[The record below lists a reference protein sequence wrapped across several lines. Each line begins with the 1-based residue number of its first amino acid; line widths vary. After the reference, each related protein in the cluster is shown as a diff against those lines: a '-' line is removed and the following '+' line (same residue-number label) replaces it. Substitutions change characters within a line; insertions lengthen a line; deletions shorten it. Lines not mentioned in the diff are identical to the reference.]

1 MITFQY
7 KAKNDQGGTTKG
19 IVQAET
25 EGSAAKLLL
34 AQGLTPIDITIS
46 QSGNKLLSRISSRI
60 STKDRIIFTRQLATL
75 LNAGLPLTQSLH
87 TVAEQADS
95 KNLALVLND
104 VIITVEGG
112 VALSEA
118 LAKHPKVFNDVFI
131 SLVAAG
137 ESSGTLDEALERIA
151 DQQEKDADMISKVR
165 GALVYPLI
173 VTFVIGAVV
182 IFLLTTVVPQIQLLY
197 KDFNKELPFL
207 TAILIGFANILI
219 HYWWLI
225 IIVIVAGGYFLSRWF
240 KTSSGTEVLDRIK
253 MKVPLFGD
261 LFTKLYMARFSRT
274 GQTLV
279 ASGVQMLEMLRITAR
294 AVDNVHVARAID
306 RAAKKVQ
313 GGKALSD
320 SLKDEDVFLP
330 LVPQMLKVGEQS
342 GSIDKMM
349 GKSASYYETELDNK
363 IKTISTTIEPILM
376 VVLAI
381 VVGGIVLA
389 ILVPVYGLASESLG

>member
-1 MITFQY
+1 MISFQY
-7 KAKNDQGGTTKG
+7 TAKNHSGGTTKG
-19 IVQAET
+19 LVQAET
-25 EGSAAKLLL
+25 EGAAAKLLL
-34 AQGLTPIDITIS
+34 AQGLTPIDISIS
-46 QSGNKLLSRISSRI
+46 QQGNKLLSRFTNRI
-60 STKDRIIFTRQLATL
+60 KSKDRIIFTRQLSTL

-87 TVAEQADS
+87 TVAEQTDS
-95 KNLALVLND
+95 KQLA
-104 VIITVEGG
+104 VIVNEVINVVEGG
-112 VALSEA
+112 ASLSEA
-118 LAKHPKVFNDVFI
+118 LSKHPKVFNDVYI
-131 SLVAAG
+131 ALVAAG
-137 ESSGTLDEALERIA
+137 ETSGTLDMALERIA
-151 DQQEKDADMISKVR
+151 NQQEKDADMISKVR

-182 IFLLTTVVPQIQLLY
+182 VFLLTTVVPQIQLLY

-219 HYWWLI
+219 NYWWVIILI
-225 IIVIVAGGYFLSRWF
+225 LIAIGFFLGKWLKTDAGTQVADKL
-240 KTSSGTEVLDRIK
+240 K
-253 MKVPLFGD
+253 MNIPLFGD

-279 ASGVQMLEMLRITAR
+279 ASGVQLLEMLRITSH
-294 AVDNVHVARAID
+294 AVDNVHVASAIMRAS
-306 RAAKKVQ
+306 KKVQ

-320 SLKDEDVFLP
+320 SLRDEEVFLP

-349 GKSASYYETELDNK
+349 GKSADYYENELDNK

-376 VVLAI
+376 VILAV

>member
-34 AQGLTPIDITIS
+34 AQGLTPTDITIS
-46 QSGNKLLSRISSRI
+46 QKGNKLFSRLTDRI
-60 STKDRIIFTRQLATL
+60 STKDKIIFTRQLATL
-75 LNAGLPLTQSLH
+75 LNAGLPLSQSLH
-87 TVAEQADS
+87 TVAEQTES
-95 KNLALVLND
+95 KHLS
-104 VIITVEGG
+104 VIINEVISSVEGG
-112 VALSEA
+112 ISLSES
-118 LAKHPKVFNDVFI
+118 LAKHPKVFNDVYI
-131 SLVAAG
+131 ALVAAG
-137 ESSGTLDEALERIA
+137 ETSGTLDQALERIA

-165 GALVYPLI
+165 GALVYPII

-225 IIVIVAGGYFLSRWF
+225 IIILIAVGFFLIRWS
-240 KTSSGTEVLDRIK
+240 KTSAGIEVVDKLK
-253 MKVPLFGD
+253 LNVPLFGD
-261 LFTKLYMARFSRT
+261 LFTKLYMARFSRS

-279 ASGVQMLEMLRITAR
+279 ASGVQLLEMLRITAR
-294 AVDNVHVARAID
+294 AVDNVHVAKAIN

-320 SLKDEDVFLP
+320 SLKDEEVFLP